1 MDIFGIII
9 GLGLF
14 LIYAVLFAS
23 TINSLYGGGFVISR
37 EWWDD
42 DYRKF
47 RKTTFKSRIKAVF
60 LALLIHGIYFSIMAI
75 CAHIKVEGKGNTNGL
90 MILFSIIF
98 LVLCGSEGPNDLN

>member
-14 LIYAVLFAS
+14 LVYGVLFAS

-47 RKTTFKSRIKAVF
+47 RKTTFNSKIKGIF
-60 LALLIHGIYFSIMAI
+60 LALLIDSIFYSILAI
-75 CAHIKVEGKGNTNGL
+75 CVHIKAEGNGNTDGL
-90 MILFSIIF
+90 MIMFGIIF
-98 LVLCGSEGPNDLN
+98 LLLTMSRDPHTYD

>member
-1 MDIFGIII
+1 MDIFGFIFLLVVLSAVF
-9 GLGLF
+9 LGTL
-14 LIYAVLFAS
+14 
-23 TINSLYGGGFVISR
+23 NSLYEGGYFISR

-90 MILFSIIF
+90 MILFTIIF

>member
-1 MDIFGIII
+1 MDTFLVIFGFFVFGISCLTT
-9 GLGLF
+9 LG
-14 LIYAVLFAS
+14 
-23 TINSLYGGGFVISR
+23 TLYGNGIFPIER

>member
-1 MDIFGIII
+1 MDIFGSIFLLVVLSAVF
-9 GLGLF
+9 LGTL
-14 LIYAVLFAS
+14 
-23 TINSLYGGGFVISR
+23 NSLYEGGYFIFR

-47 RKTTFKSRIKAVF
+47 RKTTFKSRIKGIF

-98 LVLCGSEGPNDLN
+98 LVLCGSSDPGELY